1 MMDIREWLN
10 WASDASLSP
19 LVVVLLLGAVVLI
32 EILGLLSAYNA
43 LMSTRTSQGTIAWIL
58 ALITWPI
65 FAVPLYWIFGRS
77 KFQGYVTA
85 RRMDNAGVARVEA
98 EVMEQ
103 IAKYRVD
110 LGAVIGE
117 ARVLECLADLPF
129 TKGNDVELLVNG
141 EKTFDAIFAEIEKAE
156 RYVACEFFIVN
167 DDQLGRRLKDC
178 LIQKARQG
186 CKTYLLYDEVGSSQM
201 TKQYLADL
209 ENAGVEVSSMNTSRG
224 TVSYTHLTLPTI
236 CSV

>member
-77 KFQGYVTA
+77 KLILNY
-85 RRMDNAGVARVEA
+85 
-98 EVMEQ
+98 
-103 IAKYRVD
+103 
-110 LGAVIGE
+110 
-117 ARVLECLADLPF
+117 
-129 TKGNDVELLVNG
+129 
-141 EKTFDAIFAEIEKAE
+141 
-156 RYVACEFFIVN
+156 
-167 DDQLGRRLKDC
+167 QL
-178 LIQKARQG
+178 
-186 CKTYLLYDEVGSSQM
+186 
-201 TKQYLADL
+201 
-209 ENAGVEVSSMNTSRG
+209 
-224 TVSYTHLTLPTI
+224 
-236 CSV
+236 